1 MQYHDWTMSM
11 RKVAVIIVAAGRGAR
26 AGEASGPKQY
36 RMIGGQPVLRRS
48 ISAFAGVPALGS
60 GLVVVVHPDD
70 RDLFAAATSGL
81 DPSVASV
88 DGGATRQDS
97 VRCGLEALEAFAP
110 DIVLIHDAARPFVDA
125 GTIARVIAAVGDGHG
140 AIPATAVSDTLKRSS
155 ETGHIAGTVD
165 REGLFAAQTPQ
176 GFPYR
181 AILEAHRAAAKAG
194 LGAFTDDAAI
204 AEWAGLSVKLVEG
217 SPENLKLTRNEDI
230 VRADRILK
238 GEAQMI
244 DVRTG
249 NGYDVHQLVDGDQ
262 VTLCGV
268 SIPHDQTLLG
278 HSDADVCLHALTDA
292 LLATCGAGDIGTHF
306 PPSDEQWR
314 GAASHIFVRR
324 AVEIVREHGGRIA
337 NADITLIC
345 EAPKVA
351 PHREAMRLAVAEM
364 TGLELFRVSVKATTN
379 ETIGFVGRREG
390 IAALATASVIY
401 GEAK

>member
-1 MQYHDWTMSM
+1 MSK

-26 AGEASGPKQY
+26 AGQSAGPKQY
-36 RMIGGQPVLRRS
+36 RRIGGRTVLERS
-48 ISAFAGVPALGS
+48 ISAFADVTDLAA
-60 GLVVVVHPDD
+60 GLVVVIHPED
-70 RDLFAAATSGL
+70 RDPFAAATSGFAA
-81 DPSVASV
+81 PVATV
-88 DGGATRQDS
+88 PGGATRQGS
-97 VRCGLEALEAFAP
+97 VLCGLEALEAFSP
-110 DIVLIHDAARPFVDA
+110 DIVLIHDAARPFVDGA
-125 GTIARVIAAVGDGHG
+125 TIARVIDGIGDETG
-140 AIPATAVSDTLKRSS
+140 AIPATAVSDTLKRA
-155 ETGHIAGTVD
+155 TQAGHIDDTVD
-165 REGLFAAQTPQ
+165 RESLFAAQTPQ

-181 AILEAHRAAAKAG
+181 AILAAHRAAAAAG

-204 AEWAGLSVKLVEG
+204 AEWAGLAVRLVEG

-230 VRADRILK
+230 IRADRILR
-238 GEAQMI
+238 GEAAMI

-249 NGYDVHQLVDGDQ
+249 NGYDVHQLVDGDH

-324 AVEIVREHGGRIA
+324 AVEIVRENGGRIA

-351 PHREAMRLAVAEM
+351 PHREAMRQTVAEM
-364 TGLELFRVSVKATTN
+364 TGLDLFRVSVKATTN

-390 IAALATASVIY
+390 IAALATVSVIY
-401 GEAK
+401 GEAR

>member
-1 MQYHDWTMSM
+1 MPNS
-11 RKVAVIIVAAGRGAR
+11 KVAVIIVAAGRGAR
-26 AGEASGPKQY
+26 AGQAAGPKQY
-36 RMIGGQPVLRRS
+36 REIGGRTVLARS
-48 ISAFAGVPALGS
+48 IDAFATTADLGDR
-60 GLVVVVHPDD
+60 LVVVIHPDD
-70 RDLFAAATSGL
+70 RDRFELATASSRQ
-81 DPSVASV
+81 PVRSV

-97 VRCGLEALEAFAP
+97 VRRGLEALTDLEP

-125 GTIARVIAAVGDGHG
+125 GTIARVVAGVGNAWG
-140 AIPATAVSDTLKRSS
+140 AIPAMAVSDTLKR
-155 ETGHIAGTVD
+155 AGDAGDITETVD
-165 REGLFAAQTPQ
+165 RAGLYAAQTPQ
-176 GFPYR
+176 GFPY
-181 AILEAHRAAAKAG
+181 AAVLAAHRAAAEAG
-194 LGAFTDDAAI
+194 LDAFTDDAAI
-204 AEWAGLSVKLVEG
+204 AEWAGMAVRLVEG

-230 VRADRILK
+230 IRADRILR
-238 GEAQMI
+238 GEAELI

-249 NGYDVHQLVDGDQ
+249 NGYDVHQLVDGDH

-268 SIPHDQTLLG
+268 RITHDQTLLG

-306 PPSDEQWR
+306 PPSEEEWR

-351 PHREAMRLAVAEM
+351 PHREAMRRAVAEM
-364 TGLELFRVSVKATTN
+364 TGLDLFRVSVKATTN

-401 GEAK
+401 GEGR

>member
-1 MQYHDWTMSM
+1 MSNP
-11 RKVAVIIVAAGRGAR
+11 KVAVIIVAAGRGAR
-26 AGEASGPKQY
+26 AGQAAGPKQY
-36 RMIGGQPVLRRS
+36 REIGGQTVLRRS
-48 ISAFAGVPALGS
+48 ISAFPDVPGD
-60 GLVVVVHPDD
+60 GLVVVIHPED
-70 RDLFAAATSGL
+70 RDLFAEATRGIV
-81 DPSVASV
+81 PAVQAV
-88 DGGATRQDS
+88 DGGVTRQDS
-97 VRCGLEALEAFAP
+97 VRCGLEALEALSP

-125 GTIARVIAAVGDGHG
+125 ATIARVIAAVTDGRG

-155 ETGHIAGTVD
+155 EAGHIAGTVD

-181 AILEAHRAAAKAG
+181 AILAAHRAAAVAG

-204 AEWAGLSVKLVEG
+204 AEWAGLSVTLVEG

-230 VRADRILK
+230 VRADRILR
-238 GEAQMI
+238 GNRMI

-249 NGYDVHQLVDGDQ
+249 NGYDVHQLVEGDQ

-306 PPSDEQWR
+306 PPSEEEWR

-324 AVEIVREHGGRIA
+324 AVEIVRENGGRIA

-351 PHREAMRLAVAEM
+351 PHREAMRQAVAEM
-364 TGLELFRVSVKATTN
+364 TGLDLFRVSVKATTN

-390 IAALATASVIY
+390 IAALATVSVIY
-401 GEAK
+401 GENQ